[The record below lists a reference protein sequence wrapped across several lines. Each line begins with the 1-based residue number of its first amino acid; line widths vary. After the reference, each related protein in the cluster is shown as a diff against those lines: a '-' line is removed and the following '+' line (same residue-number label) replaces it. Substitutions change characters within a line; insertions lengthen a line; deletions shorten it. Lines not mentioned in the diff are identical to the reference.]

1 MGESIIEVRD
11 VSKEY
16 VIGEY
21 LGYGRI
27 SESIMNL
34 VTHPIETIRK
44 TRSKKETFL
53 ALRNVSFSLERG
65 EVLGI
70 IGRNGAGKSTLLKI
84 LSRITYPTSGEAIL
98 RGRVGSLLEVGT
110 GFHPEL
116 TGRENIYLNGAILGM
131 RRREIDSKLN
141 DIIEF
146 AEVERFIDTPVKR
159 YSSGMYVRLAFAVAA
174 QLEPEILLVDEVL
187 AVGDI
192 AFQKKCLG
200 KMKDVSESG
209 RTVLFVSHNMA
220 AVQSLC
226 TRAIVLSRG
235 EKVFGGS
242 QTEGVDFY
250 QKEIYEKLSK
260 QNLATRKD
268 RQGSRRALIVE
279 FWCED
284 AAGNV
289 VGHLRSGDDAHFC
302 FKVICHESIRNA
314 WSGLMIHS
322 NIGQNLVTCSTRQV
336 GFEIPVLEKGENVL
350 KCHVRHLPLISGL
363 YTVSLD
369 LSSVGEWVDHVSPAG
384 EIYVEEGD
392 FFGTGYVEKAFPF
405 LVMQDWEV
413 VDTTR

>member
-1 MGESIIEVRD
+1 MGEPIIEVRD
-11 VSKEY
+11 VTKEY
-16 VIGEY
+16 IIGEY

-34 VTHPIETIRK
+34 LTHPIKTIRK
-44 TRSKKETFL
+44 ARSKKETFL
-53 ALRNVSFSLERG
+53 ALHNVSFTLERG

-116 TGRENIYLNGAILGM
+116 TGRENIFLNGAILGM
-131 RRREIDSKLN
+131 RRTEIDSKLN

-187 AVGDI
+187 AVGDT

-200 KMKDVSESG
+200 KMRDVSESG
-209 RTVLFVSHNMA
+209 RTILFVSHNMA

-226 TRAIVLSRG
+226 TRAIVLSGG

-250 QKEIYEKLSK
+250 QKEIYEKLSR

-268 RQGSRRALIVE
+268 RKGSRRALIVE

-289 VGHLRSGDDAHFC
+289 VSHLRSGDDAHLC
-302 FKVICHESIRNA
+302 FKVMCYESIRNA
-314 WSGLMIHS
+314 QLWLMIHS
-322 NIGQNLVTCSTRQV
+322 NIGQSLVNCSTRQM
-336 GFEIPVLEKGENVL
+336 GFEIPTLEKGEKVL
-350 KCHVRHLPLISGL
+350 KCHVRHLPLISGS
-363 YTVSLD
+363 YTITFG
-369 LSSVGEWVDHVSPAG
+369 LSTVGEWVDYISPAG
-384 EIYVEEGD
+384 EVYVEEGD
-392 FFGTGYVEKAFPF
+392 FFGTGYVEKEFPF

-413 VDTTR
+413 VDATR

>member
-1 MGESIIEVRD
+1 MKEPVIDVRN

-16 VIGEY
+16 FIGEY
-21 LGYGRI
+21 LGYKRI

-34 VTHPIETIRK
+34 VTHPVETIRK
-44 TRSKKETFL
+44 TRSKKDAFL
-53 ALRNVSFSLERG
+53 ALNKVSFTLDRG

-131 RRREIDSKLN
+131 RRAEIDSKL
-141 DIIEF
+141 DEIINF
-146 AEVERFIDTPVKR
+146 AEVEKFIDTPVKR

-174 QLEPEILLVDEVL
+174 QLEPDILLVDEVL
-187 AVGDI
+187 AVGDT

-226 TRAIVLSRG
+226 TRAIVLYRG
-235 EKVFGGS
+235 EKAFDGS
-242 QTEGVDFY
+242 QADAVDYY
-250 QKEIYEKLSK
+250 QREVYEKLRK

-268 RQGSRRALIVE
+268 RQGNRRAMITE
-279 FWCED
+279 FWYED

-289 VGHLRSGDDAHFC
+289 VNHLRCGSDAYIC
-302 FKVICHESIRNA
+302 FRFECFESIRNA
-314 WSGLMIHS
+314 EFAFSIHS
-322 NIGQNLVTCSTRQV
+322 DIGQGLIRCSTRHM
-336 GFEIPVLEKGENVL
+336 GFEIPIFEKGERVIRCRL
-350 KCHVRHLPLISGL
+350 RHLPLIRGL
-363 YTVSLD
+363 YTIALILWASGEIVD
-369 LSSVGEWVDHVSPAG
+369 YVGAAG
-384 EIYVEEGD
+384 EMYVEEGD
-392 FFGTGYVEKAFPF
+392 FFGTGDVDDHSPF
-405 LVMQDWEV
+405 LMMEEWEL
-413 VDTTR
+413 RNPSR

>member
-1 MGESIIEVRD
+1 MKEPIIEVRG

-16 VIGEY
+16 ILGQY
-21 LGYGRI
+21 LGYKRI

-34 VTHPIETIRK
+34 VTHPVETIRK

-53 ALRNVSFSLERG
+53 ALNNVSFTLERG

-98 RGRVGSLLEVGT
+98 GGRVGSLLEVGT

-131 RRREIDSKLN
+131 RRTEIDSKLD

-146 AEVERFIDTPVKR
+146 AEVEKFIDTPVKR

-200 KMKDVSESG
+200 KLRDVSESG

-226 TRAIVLSRG
+226 TRAIVLNGG
-235 EKVFGGS
+235 EKAFDGN
-242 QTEGVDFY
+242 QTGAVDFY
-250 QKEIYEKLSK
+250 QREIYEKSSR
-260 QNLATRKD
+260 QNLAARKD
-268 RQGSRRALIVE
+268 RKGSGRALVVE

-289 VGHLRSGDDAHFC
+289 MSHLRTGADAYFC
-302 FKVICHESIRNA
+302 FRIKCYESIRNA
-314 WSGLMIHS
+314 ELWFSVHS
-322 NIGQNLVTCSTRQV
+322 NIGQSLIQCSTRQTD
-336 GFEIPVLEKGENVL
+336 FDIHLLEKGEKTL
-350 KCHVRHLPLISGL
+350 KCRVRHLPLISGS
-363 YTVSLD
+363 YTITFI
-369 LSSVGEWVDHVSPAG
+369 LSTLGEWVDHVSPAG
-384 EIYVEEGD
+384 EICVEEGD
-392 FFGTGYVEKAFPF
+392 FFGTGYVERQSPF
-405 LVMQDWEV
+405 LVMQDWQL
-413 VDTTR
+413 VDSTR

>member
-1 MGESIIEVRD
+1 MKEPIIEVRG

-16 VIGEY
+16 VIGQY
-21 LGYGRI
+21 LGYKRI

-34 VTHPIETIRK
+34 VTHPVETIRK

-53 ALRNVSFSLERG
+53 ALNNVSFTLERG

-98 RGRVGSLLEVGT
+98 GGRVGSLLEVGT

-131 RRREIDSKLN
+131 RRTEIDSKLD

-146 AEVERFIDTPVKR
+146 AEVEKFIDTPVKR

-187 AVGDI
+187 AVGDT

-200 KMKDVSESG
+200 KMRDVSESG
-209 RTVLFVSHNMA
+209 RTVLVVSHNMA
-220 AVQSLC
+220 TVQSLC
-226 TRAIVLSRG
+226 TRAIVLNDG
-235 EKVFGGS
+235 EKAFDGS
-242 QTEGVDFY
+242 QTEGIDFY
-250 QKEIYEKLSK
+250 QKEVYEKVRK
-260 QNLATRKD
+260 QNLANRKD
-268 RQGSRRALIVE
+268 RQGSRRALVVE

-289 VGHLRSGDDAHFC
+289 VSYLRSGDDACFC
-302 FKVICHESIRNA
+302 FKVMCYESVRKA
-314 WSGLMIHS
+314 ELYFSIHS
-322 NIGQNLVTCSTRQV
+322 DTGQNLVRCSNRHM
-336 GFEIPVLEKGENVL
+336 GFEIPLLEKGESIL
-350 KCHVRHLPLISGL
+350 KCRVRRLPLIPGS
-363 YTVSLD
+363 YTISFI
-369 LSSVGEWVDHVSPAG
+369 LSTLGEWLDHVLQAG
-384 EIYVEEGD
+384 QVYVGEGD
-392 FFGTGYVEKAFPF
+392 FYGSGFMDSHSPL
-405 LVMQDWEV
+405 LVMQDWELL
-413 VDTTR
+413 DSAR